1 MRPRV
6 NARNRPEP
14 MEDEELQQ
22 LITERIEEDPV
33 FWTGSG
39 RRRTYVTVEVE
50 DGHVILSGV
59 VRSAMDRRRADIL
72 ARALGATTVDNRLGI
87 AEESAAKEKAK
98 RWWRKQNV
106 GDRMQETGNSLSLS
120 FSCLPPPVS
129 CFLSFR
135 LLSPAYPPHSPN
147 TLRIHSNAGCP
158 MGAPGG
164 ASGTD

>member
-59 VRSAMDRRRADIL
+59 VRSADGPPPCGHPG
-72 ARALGATTVDNRLGI
+72 ARPRGDDGRQPPGI

-98 RWWRKQNV
+98 RSV
-106 GDRMQETGNSLSLS
+106 
-120 FSCLPPPVS
+120 
-129 CFLSFR
+129 
-135 LLSPAYPPHSPN
+135 A
-147 TLRIHSNAGCP
+147 
-158 MGAPGG
+158 
-164 ASGTD
+164 

>member
-72 ARALGATTVDNRLGI
+72 ARALGATTVDNRLSI
-87 AEESAAKEKAK
+87 ADETAAKEKAK
-98 RWWRKQNV
+98 RSV
-106 GDRMQETGNSLSLS
+106 
-120 FSCLPPPVS
+120 
-129 CFLSFR
+129 
-135 LLSPAYPPHSPN
+135 A
-147 TLRIHSNAGCP
+147 
-158 MGAPGG
+158 
-164 ASGTD
+164 

>member
-59 VRSAMDRRRADIL
+59 VRSALDRRRADIL
-72 ARALGATTVDNRLGI
+72 ARALGATTVDNRLSI
-87 AEESAAKEKAK
+87 ADETAAKEKAK
-98 RWWRKQNV
+98 RSV
-106 GDRMQETGNSLSLS
+106 
-120 FSCLPPPVS
+120 
-129 CFLSFR
+129 
-135 LLSPAYPPHSPN
+135 A
-147 TLRIHSNAGCP
+147 
-158 MGAPGG
+158 
-164 ASGTD
+164 

>member
-72 ARALGATTVDNRLGI
+72 ARAPGATTVDNRLGI
-87 AEESAAKEKAK
+87 AEDSAAKEKAK
-98 RWWRKQNV
+98 RSV
-106 GDRMQETGNSLSLS
+106 
-120 FSCLPPPVS
+120 
-129 CFLSFR
+129 
-135 LLSPAYPPHSPN
+135 A
-147 TLRIHSNAGCP
+147 
-158 MGAPGG
+158 
-164 ASGTD
+164 

>member
-14 MEDEELQQ
+14 LEDEELQQ

-72 ARALGATTVDNRLGI
+72 ARALGATTVDNRLSI
-87 AEESAAKEKAK
+87 AEDSAAKEKAK
-98 RWWRKQNV
+98 RSV
-106 GDRMQETGNSLSLS
+106 
-120 FSCLPPPVS
+120 
-129 CFLSFR
+129 
-135 LLSPAYPPHSPN
+135 A
-147 TLRIHSNAGCP
+147 
-158 MGAPGG
+158 
-164 ASGTD
+164 

>member
-72 ARALGATTVDNRLGI
+72 ARALGATHGRQPPGHRRGI
-87 AEESAAKEKAK
+87 
-98 RWWRKQNV
+98 
-106 GDRMQETGNSLSLS
+106 
-120 FSCLPPPVS
+120 
-129 CFLSFR
+129 
-135 LLSPAYPPHSPN
+135 
-147 TLRIHSNAGCP
+147 
-158 MGAPGG
+158 GG
-164 ASGTD
+164 QGKGQAQRRVEA